1 MGPDGRGPLT
11 EWSRPTT
18 SVASLLQCLWRRELR
33 PRGQQTRDK
42 KMNCTPTHQ
51 CGAGVRP
58 SLEGLPYPFSADAC
72 SCARAVP
79 RAVLSAGVTSAAACR
94 VPESVNVQPR

>member
-58 SLEGLPYPFSADAC
+58 SLEGLPYNPENP
-72 SCARAVP
+72 P
-79 RAVLSAGVTSAAACR
+79 RVAAL
-94 VPESVNVQPR
+94 NHIK